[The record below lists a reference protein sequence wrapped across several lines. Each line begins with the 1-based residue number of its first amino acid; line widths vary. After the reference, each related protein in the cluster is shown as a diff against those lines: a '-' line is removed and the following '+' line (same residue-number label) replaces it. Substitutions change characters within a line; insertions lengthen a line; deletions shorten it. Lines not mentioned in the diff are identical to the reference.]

1 MYFIDKLPLDFKN
14 NRSKL
19 NQLKILICEDERL
32 IALDLKNSLQK
43 MGHVVIDVCHNGSE
57 LIQRAKDLDPQ
68 LIITDISLK
77 GEISGIDAVKV
88 IKDDK
93 NIPFMFLSGLKD
105 DITFKDAMETGPCA
119 FISKPFNYFELK
131 KKIEDCNLSINKK
144 FEPKIKSLLM

>member
-1 MYFIDKLPLDFKN
+1 MYFIDKLLLYFKN
-14 NRSKL
+14 KRSKL

-57 LIQRAKDLDPQ
+57 LIQRAKELNPH

-77 GEISGIDAVKV
+77 GEISGIDAVRA

-93 NIPFMFLSGLKD
+93 NIPFMYLSGLKD
-105 DITFKDAMETGPCA
+105 DITFKDAMDTGPCA

-131 KKIEDCNLSINKK
+131 KKIDDCKISINKN
-144 FEPKIKSLLM
+144 FEPNLKSLLM